1 MSRGVDQGAQDAHAS
16 GSYDLAYF
24 QGAANVLAF
33 AYGCQGC
40 QCAQSKSLAAS
51 NVNSQSEQQ
60 NLRMGIRGIGVG
72 LAKVPDQGL
81 TKTFVFDNFCDF
93 KASLRILK
101 MVTFLNSRI

>member
-1 MSRGVDQGAQDAHAS
+1 MWEYHDDPNYRDNTVMIHFNHARAC
-16 GSYDLAYF
+16 DRRDTLCKPVAL
-24 QGAANVLAF
+24 QNLR
-33 AYGCQGC
+33 
-40 QCAQSKSLAAS
+40 
-51 NVNSQSEQQ
+51 SEQQ
-60 NLRMGIRGIGVG
+60 NLRMGIRGIGIG